1 MKHERRFDRMD
12 AMQQTACGLLLAG
25 RPGRRPDASII
36 DQQTAVIRCILD
48 LISDRAPE
56 GVRRIPPPCLGPTY
70 RPILLLTCAVEE
82 LVRRECSSPRAM
94 LEFHTEVIDTVV
106 SKLGPDAMNALFRIL
121 VDAGTMGRTRS
132 AFD

>member
-1 MKHERRFDRMD
+1 
-12 AMQQTACGLLLAG
+12 
-25 RPGRRPDASII
+25 
-36 DQQTAVIRCILD
+36 
-48 LISDRAPE
+48 
-56 GVRRIPPPCLGPTY
+56 
-70 RPILLLTCAVEE
+70 
-82 LVRRECSSPRAM
+82 M